1 VHVPNPSDAASKI
14 RLTPLFLLG
23 WVSALIGVIIR
34 YHCYSA
40 MGTLFT
46 FDLSIRKD
54 HKLITSGPYSIVR
67 HPGYSGSIFA
77 VVGVVITHLSNGS
90 WVMECSGLMWW
101 VLESIWIAAVLALLP
116 LIGPRSKK
124 EDNMLK
130 KEFGKQWEEWAMNVP
145 YRLFPGIY

>member
-1 VHVPNPSDAASKI
+1 
-14 RLTPLFLLG
+14 
-23 WVSALIGVIIR
+23 
-34 YHCYSA
+34 
-40 MGTLFT
+40 
-46 FDLSIRKD
+46 
-54 HKLITSGPYSIVR
+54 
-67 HPGYSGSIFA
+67 
-77 VVGVVITHLSNGS
+77 
-90 WVMECSGLMWW
+90 MECSGLMWW